1 MPLNLKVLIVVLAL
15 SAFVFALSKRSSL
28 HFMAEEDFK
37 RRRNIWLIV
46 SAAAF
51 LSPNVW
57 LFSMIAAPV
66 LYWGG
71 RKDSNPLAFYLVLV
85 NVIPSIPIQ
94 IPTNGLGINQLFGLD
109 IVRLLSFCVLLPAAW
124 RIHKSTDPNRI
135 RGLHG
140 MDYLLIAYGI
150 LTIIFYVPPDAA
162 SAASAASA
170 AYRHT
175 SVTNVLR
182 ETVLYIV
189 DVYALYYVSSRL
201 CSSRRALLDALA
213 AFCLSCTIMATVA
226 IFESVKHW
234 LLYTSLYARWGGDL
248 MNGAY
253 LVRAGLLRAEASSG
267 NALVLGYL
275 LAIAFGFWLV
285 LQSHLQRLGPRIGI
299 AAVLWLGLLASFSR
313 GPMLGA
319 LLIYIAYAAFRSA
332 SVSRLFKSA
341 VSLLLITGVVLA
353 SPIGD
358 RIMRTL
364 PFMGG
369 KVATGSLNYRE
380 LVLERSWELIQAH
393 PFFGDQLAFAHLQD
407 LRQGQGIIDLV
418 NTYVGVTV
426 FHGLVGL
433 ALFLAFILTAL
444 RKAYS
449 ATRRRPQPYPDWSL
463 VGAGVAA
470 CIVGTLLMLADC
482 SFILGYATT
491 FFVLAGIAVA
501 YSRTTEMAA
510 TDMTLA
516 GSPATPEPG

>member
-1 MPLNLKVLIVVLAL
+1 MPFNVKVLIVVIAL
-15 SAFVFALSKRSSL
+15 SAFVFALSKRTAL

-51 LSPNVW
+51 LSPSFW
-57 LFSMIAAPV
+57 LFVVIAAPV

-71 RKDSNPLAFYLVLV
+71 RKDSNPLAFYLVLI

-94 IPTNGLGINQLFGLD
+94 IPTYGLGINQLFGLD
-109 IVRLLSFCVLLPAAW
+109 IVRLLSFCVLIPAAW

-135 RGLHG
+135 HGMHG
-140 MDYLLIAYGI
+140 MDYLLICYGI
-150 LTIIFYVPPDAA
+150 LTIALYVPPDA
-162 SAASAASA
+162 SSH
-170 AYRHT
+170 AYQHT

-189 DVYALYYVSSRL
+189 DVYALYYVASRL
-201 CSSRRALLDALA
+201 CSSRRAILDALA

-234 LLYTSLYARWGGDL
+234 LLYTSLYTRWGGDL

-267 NALVLGYL
+267 NALALGYL
-275 LAIAFGFWLV
+275 LAIAFGFWLF
-285 LQSHLQRLGPRIGI
+285 LQSHLQRLGPRIAI

-319 LLIYIAYAAFRSA
+319 ILIYLAYTAFRSG
-332 SVSRLFKSA
+332 SVSRLLKSA
-341 VSLLLITGVVLA
+341 MLLMIVLGVVLA
-353 SPIGD
+353 SPLGD
-358 RIMRTL
+358 RIMTTL

-369 KVATGSLNYRE
+369 NVAAGSLTYRE
-380 LVLERSWELIQAH
+380 RVLERTWELIQAH

-426 FHGLVGL
+426 FHGVVGL
-433 ALFLAFILTAL
+433 ALFVTFILAAL

-449 ATRRRPQPYPDWSL
+449 ATRRKPQPCADWNL
-463 VGAGVAA
+463 VGASIAA

-501 YSRTTEMAA
+501 YSRVTELAA
-510 TDMTLA
+510 MDTTLA
-516 GSPATPEPG
+516 SSPATPELG